1 MSANAPRATM
11 DVLPEGFPVRRGRF
25 QRNLLSVLAALL
37 FLASGAGIG
46 AGVAALHFRK
56 ALSDPDGSGERLR
69 DMIVSSVA
77 GSVRLSPAEGRELE
91 RIVAAGVEET
101 TRIRGEYGK
110 KVRGRLNVMC
120 VRICRLLG
128 PERTAQCG
136 EWLQRAETDAMGI
149 LDDSRSG

>member
-1 MSANAPRATM
+1 MSANVPRAIA
-11 DVLPEGFPVRRGRF
+11 DVQPEGVPVRRGHF
-25 QRNLLSVLAALL
+25 SRNLLMILAALL

-46 AGVAALHFRK
+46 AGIAALHFRK
-56 ALSDPDGSGERLR
+56 ALSEPNGSGERLR
-69 DMIVSSVA
+69 DMIVSNVA
-77 GSVRLSPAEGRELE
+77 GSVRLSPEEGRELE

-120 VRICRLLG
+120 IRICRLLG

-136 EWLQRAETDAMGI
+136 AWLQRAEKDAMTV
-149 LDDSRSG
+149 LDDS